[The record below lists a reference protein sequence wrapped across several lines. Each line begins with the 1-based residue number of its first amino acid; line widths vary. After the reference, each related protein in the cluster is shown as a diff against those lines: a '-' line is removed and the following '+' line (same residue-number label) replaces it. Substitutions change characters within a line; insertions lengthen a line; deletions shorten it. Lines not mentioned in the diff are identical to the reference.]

1 MELNRRDF
9 LRLGIGGLSSLVLEQ
24 NLFTEETKPGI
35 ITPSLEEITGFLSK
49 NHNTILE
56 PEIEN
61 GRIKKFEYKR
71 QTRSDDVYSFLN
83 RNFKNKI
90 VFVYLEMDN
99 KTDNKNIWGKEAT
112 GDERLASGSAT
123 VFLYTMLNLQ
133 KSKTDV
139 GFLFLELTDFYGDEN
154 WNRLK
159 ALFDNR
165 LKTFP
170 SYVEFI
176 REEGNYEFEDI
187 KDSSMR
193 EPELILKYI
202 KILSKHYAKE
212 SLK

>member
-1 MELNRRDF
+1 
-9 LRLGIGGLSSLVLEQ
+9 
-24 NLFTEETKPGI
+24 
-35 ITPSLEEITGFLSK
+35 
-49 NHNTILE
+49 
-56 PEIEN
+56 
-61 GRIKKFEYKR
+61 
-71 QTRSDDVYSFLN
+71 
-83 RNFKNKI
+83 
-90 VFVYLEMDN
+90 
-99 KTDNKNIWGKEAT
+99 
-112 GDERLASGSAT
+112 
-123 VFLYTMLNLQ
+123 MLNLQ